1 MTNGSMA
8 NESEASAAEF
18 AADEVRRRY
27 ASFREGYLPPAELII
42 DSRLAFHD
50 ERAVDID
57 PITYEVVRSKLWNL
71 NIDHGETL
79 RRVSG
84 SMIVVEGYDFN
95 TSLLTGRGEGAVFGP
110 NSIFFAG
117 CADLVVKWTLEHRSS
132 NVGIADG
139 DIFIQDD
146 PWVGTNHQ
154 MDTAVFGPVFVDGGL
169 FAWVYN
175 CAHQRELGG
184 TEPGGFVQDAVNVFS
199 EATFMP
205 PIKLADA
212 NGVREDLIDA
222 WTRRSRMPEVMVLEM
237 KSQLAGFRFARRR
250 LLELIERYGAS
261 TIKAVMEQTIER
273 TADVV
278 GRRFASLPD
287 ATWRDERYVAGA
299 VKGDQRLYRVCLSYE
314 KVGDRLLV
322 SNRGTDAA
330 VGSFNITP
338 GLLRAVVM
346 NGLFPVVAYDQYLC
360 GAGLLRKL
368 DFDFELGTITAASHP
383 SAVSTSLGT
392 LVALAQAQLL
402 ASKMCSGD
410 PVLAAHAFAG
420 AAAHTASYN
429 GMSGIDQYGGHY
441 HDLTLDTV
449 AGGVGAFN
457 FRDGIDHGGPL
468 YATMSPISDA
478 EKYERA
484 IPFLY
489 LYRREI
495 AGSGGHGRW
504 RGGCTIASAWVGHK
518 TNASTIA
525 SGGLIKSVTQG
536 LGLAGGYPAT
546 GGYQW
551 HATDTA
557 IRSWFARG
565 QVPRDPDELREMAP
579 HGGLAEPKR
588 YDNALGIDD
597 VFEVLPNPGAG
608 YGDPL
613 ERTPSLV
620 AADVANG
627 RTTAAEQAA
636 LYGVVMNG
644 AGKVDEAATVT
655 ARSTQLAARLAAAR
669 PPRDPAAGRSATA
682 GRACLIDGVAI
693 VDEDDSPAW
702 LACAC
707 CDQRLGVAHEGYRRG
722 CAEYERPLTALGPL
736 FSNPEPDTGS
746 PLVFR
751 MFLCPQCGRAIDG
764 QICRPDDD
772 PYVDARV
779 SAARSTG
786 SS

>member
-1 MTNGSMA
+1 VATA
-8 NESEASAAEF
+8 SEV

-27 ASFREGYLPPAELII
+27 QSFREGYLPPAELTI
-42 DSRLAFHD
+42 DPRLRFND
-50 ERAVDID
+50 ERAVDVD

-84 SMIVVEGYDFN
+84 SNIVVEGYDFN

-146 PWVGTNHQ
+146 PWIGTNHQ

-169 FAWVYN
+169 FAWIYN

-184 TEPGGFVQDAVNVFS
+184 TEPGGFIQDAVNVFS

-205 PIKLADA
+205 PIKLADG
-212 NGVREDLIDA
+212 NGVREDLVDA
-222 WTRRSRMPEVMVLEM
+222 WTRRSRMPEVMVLEL

-250 LLELIERYGAS
+250 LLELVERYGAP
-261 TIKAVMEQTIER
+261 TIKAVMERTIEQ
-273 TADVV
+273 TADIV
-278 GRRFASLPD
+278 GRRLARLPD
-287 ATWRDERYVAGA
+287 AKWRDERHVAGA
-299 VKGDQRLYRVCLSYE
+299 VKGDQSLYRICLSYE

-322 SNRGTDAA
+322 SNRGTDAS
-330 VGSFNITP
+330 VGSFNIAP
-338 GLLRAVVM
+338 GVLRAVVM
-346 NGLFPVVAYDQYLC
+346 NGLFTVLAYDQYLC
-360 GAGLLRKL
+360 GAGLLRQL

-383 SAVSTSLGT
+383 AAVSTSLGT
-392 LVALAQAQLL
+392 LVALAQAQHL

-410 PVLAAHAFAG
+410 PDLAAHAFAG

-429 GMSGIDQYGGHY
+429 GMSGVDQYGAHY

-468 YATMSPISDA
+468 YATMSPISDV
-478 EKYERA
+478 EKYERS

-504 RGGCTIASAWVGHK
+504 RGGCTLASGWVGHE
-518 TNASTIA
+518 TSTSTIA

-536 LGLAGGYPAT
+536 LGLAGGQPAT

-557 IRSWFARG
+557 IRSWFAGGRIPRG
-565 QVPRDPDELREMAP
+565 PDELRELAP
-579 HGGLAEPKR
+579 HGGLAQPKR
-588 YDNALGIDD
+588 YDNPLGVTD

-613 ERTPSLV
+613 ERLPELV
-620 AADVANG
+620 ALDVADG
-627 RTTAAEQAA
+627 RTTPEEQAA
-636 LYGVVMNG
+636 LYAVVLTETG
-644 AGKVDEAATVT
+644 DVDVPST
-655 ARSTQLAARLAAAR
+655 AAARAARRAERLAEAR
-669 PPRDPAAGRSATA
+669 PPREPARGRSPAADAPQ
-682 GRACLIDGVAI
+682 LIDGVAI
-693 VDEDDSPAW
+693 VADGEW

-707 CDQRLGVAHEGYRRG
+707 CDQRLGRADAGYRRG
-722 CAEYERPLTALGPL
+722 CAEHEQPLQTLGPL
-736 FSNPEPDTGS
+736 FSDPETDTGS
-746 PLVFR
+746 ALVFR
-751 MFLCPQCGRAIDG
+751 TFLCPDCGRALDG
-764 QICRPDDD
+764 QICRPTDD
-772 PYVDARV
+772 PYVDARLL
-779 SAARSTG
+779 
-786 SS
+786 